1 MSDIPTS
8 AWVFSIVIIALVT
21 WVTLWVTK
29 KAYSKKWDE
38 SDKNEIQ

>member
-1 MSDIPTS
+1 MGNVP
-8 AWVFSIVIIALVT
+8 AGVWVFAGIIIVLVT

-38 SDKNEIQ
+38 ADE